1 MQTKRRFLPAIL
13 LSLSIIF
20 LGAWAFFDSLV
31 PIQDDCE
38 DIRALKGLDQR
49 GPCSEQ
55 APFEARVEIQ
65 EKNGQRIIHSN
76 SIPDH
81 NIGKF
86 GRISGSMNPN
96 ALSPQDKAYHLP
108 LYPQKAATRTPLLD
122 PKKGPQYMFGIMR
135 NGVLIDP
142 EAAEPW
148 PHRGIFNLGKVN
160 WEWNLDAMQINL
172 GLDCNNAHVQPN
184 GKYHYHGPPSL
195 YLASLNTSKDKMT
208 LLGYAAD
215 GFPIY
220 YNYGYVL
227 ADDPS
232 SKVIALRSSYQ
243 LKTGER
249 SGNGINA
256 PCGKY
261 TGVYTNDFAYKAGSG
276 DLDECNGRFGLT
288 PEHPE
293 GTYYYIISQDQFPY
307 IPRCLVGRPSQ
318 DFKIGR
324 P

>member
-1 MQTKRRFLPAIL
+1 MPKQSRFFPAIL
-13 LSLSIIF
+13 FSLSIISLASWSF
-20 LGAWAFFDSLV
+20 YDSFIPV
-31 PIQDDCE
+31 QEDCADVKKLTGLE
-38 DIRALKGLDQR
+38 DR

-55 APFEARVEIQ
+55 APFAARVQIQ
-65 EKNGQRIIHSN
+65 EKEGQRIIHSN
-76 SIPDH
+76 SIPKH
-81 NIGKF
+81 KIGKF
-86 GRISGSMNPN
+86 GRISGSLNPN
-96 ALSPQDKAYHLP
+96 ALRPQDKVYHLP
-108 LYPQKAATRTPLLD
+108 LHPQKSSSITPLLD
-122 PKKGPQYMFGIMR
+122 PKRGPQYMFGIMR

-148 PHRGIFNLGKVN
+148 PHRGIFHLGKVN

-184 GKYHYHGPPSL
+184 GKYHYHGAPSL
-195 YLASLNTSKDKMT
+195 YLASLKTSKDKMT

-220 YNYGYVL
+220 DNYGYAQ

-232 SKVIALRSSYQ
+232 SEVIALRSSYH
-243 LKTGER
+243 LKEGER
-249 SGNGINA
+249 PGNGIQA

-261 TGVYTNDFAYKAGSG
+261 SGLYTNDFEYRLGSG
-276 DLDECNGRFGLT
+276 DLDECNGRFGVT

-293 GTYYYIISQDQFPY
+293 GTYYYIITRDQFPY
-307 IPRCLVGRPSQ
+307 IPRCLVGRPSR
-318 DFKIGR
+318 DFNIGR